1 MTRKKA
7 FWLSFACTL
16 GVLIPIYAAALFFG
30 TAHLGSP
37 EAAVAGEGV
46 GIAVRRPDAGDS
58 KNLLLAVGEG
68 ENVTFSLV
76 RFDAL
81 QGKVCVMPVPSATR
95 VETEAGKPST
105 VARQYAYA
113 GPGLAAQQL
122 AALLGVR
129 VDHYFSITRDGLVAL
144 GEKMGNISLDL
155 TQPELQKIGGLPMGS
170 GSGGKTVLSATSAAE
185 LIRGADAGEEALAPL
200 RAEAYSAF
208 LLAGMDR
215 LNTILPDF
223 LRSNDKSFSTSILA
237 TDIYDYQRILDYLA
251 LQQPEMRWG
260 VLKTEPVPG
269 EESAVQ
275 VTEAGR
281 EQAVELFS

>member
-81 QGKVCVMPVPSATR
+81 QGKVCVMPVPSAPASR
-95 VETEAGKPST
+95 PRRASPPPWPSNT
-105 VARQYAYA
+105 PMA
-113 GPGLAAQQL
+113 GPGL
-122 AALLGVR
+122 
-129 VDHYFSITRDGLVAL
+129 
-144 GEKMGNISLDL
+144 
-155 TQPELQKIGGLPMGS
+155 GG
-170 GSGGKTVLSATSAAE
+170 SAAGGRCWACGW
-185 LIRGADAGEEALAPL
+185 I
-200 RAEAYSAF
+200 
-208 LLAGMDR
+208 
-215 LNTILPDF
+215 TIFP
-223 LRSNDKSFSTSILA
+223 S
-237 TDIYDYQRILDYLA
+237 
-251 LQQPEMRWG
+251 
-260 VLKTEPVPG
+260 PG
-269 EESAVQ
+269 TA
-275 VTEAGR
+275 
-281 EQAVELFS
+281 

>member
-81 QGKVCVMPVPSATR
+81 QGKVCVMPVPSGTR

-105 VARQYAYA
+105 VAQQYAYA
-113 GPGLAAQQL
+113 GPGLAAQ
-122 AALLGVR
+122 
-129 VDHYFSITRDGLVAL
+129 
-144 GEKMGNISLDL
+144 
-155 TQPELQKIGGLPMGS
+155 
-170 GSGGKTVLSATSAAE
+170 
-185 LIRGADAGEEALAPL
+185 
-200 RAEAYSAF
+200 
-208 LLAGMDR
+208 
-215 LNTILPDF
+215 
-223 LRSNDKSFSTSILA
+223 
-237 TDIYDYQRILDYLA
+237 
-251 LQQPEMRWG
+251 
-260 VLKTEPVPG
+260 
-269 EESAVQ
+269 
-275 VTEAGR
+275 
-281 EQAVELFS
+281 

>member
-37 EAAVAGEGV
+37 DAAAAGEGV

-58 KNLLLAVGEG
+58 KNLLLVVRDGEDAS
-68 ENVTFSLV
+68 FSLV

-81 QGKVCVMPVPSATR
+81 QGKACVMPVPSALQ

-105 VARQYAYA
+105 VAEQYAYA
-113 GPGLAAQQL
+113 GPGLAAQRL
-122 AALLGVR
+122 AELLGLR

-155 TQPELQKIGGLPMGS
+155 TQPELREIGGLP
-170 GSGGKTVLSATSAAE
+170 LS
-185 LIRGADAGEEALAPL
+185 LIH
-200 RAEAYSAF
+200 
-208 LLAGMDR
+208 
-215 LNTILPDF
+215 I
-223 LRSNDKSFSTSILA
+223 
-237 TDIYDYQRILDYLA
+237 
-251 LQQPEMRWG
+251 
-260 VLKTEPVPG
+260 
-269 EESAVQ
+269 
-275 VTEAGR
+275 
-281 EQAVELFS
+281 